1 MPASHF
7 YQPLIKTQRKPD
19 PPPGSVFNTNLNIDP
34 VNTPGSLAALQTG
47 LPAENQPLMLV

>member
-19 PPPGSVFNTNLNIDP
+19 TPPGAVFNTNLNIDP
-34 VNTPGSLAALQTG
+34 VDTPGYRPAYLQKTNLRLA
-47 LPAENQPLMLV
+47 